1 MCRAQCQKK
10 DRVFKEVALWLQHPE
25 QDKSGQADRDPA
37 MQGLV
42 SP

>member
-1 MCRAQCQKK
+1 MCRAQCQKEY
-10 DRVFKEVALWLQHPE
+10 RVFKEVAVRLQHPE
-25 QDKSGQADRDPA
+25 QDKCGQADRDPA